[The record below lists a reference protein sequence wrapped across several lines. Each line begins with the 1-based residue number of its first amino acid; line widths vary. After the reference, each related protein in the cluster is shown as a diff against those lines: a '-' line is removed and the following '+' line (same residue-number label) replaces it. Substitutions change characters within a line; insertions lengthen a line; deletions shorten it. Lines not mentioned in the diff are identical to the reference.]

1 MSTASQEKFQ
11 SKGGFILASIGAA
24 VGLGNALRFPGLCA
38 KYGGGAFLLIYSVA
52 LVVLGLPILNA
63 EIALGRRVKGGAP
76 KCMQSL
82 QKESLAKKAER
93 FGGNLNTNR
102 AKAAEHFGWA
112 SCINSVF
119 TALIYAGLAGWII
132 ATAVTAVPLCL
143 NAPTLAD
150 TEISGYFFNNVL
162 AARND
167 GVIDNF
173 SLIVAGCIL
182 AAWVLMFFCLKG
194 GAKSLSKAAKFT
206 VAIPI
211 ALLCALAVRGLLYEN
226 SKQALAAL
234 FVPDFT
240 KLSRPELWLT
250 ALGQVFFSLSIV
262 VGIMPAYGSYL
273 PEGTNIFKC
282 SLVIAAADF
291 LVSVLASIVLFTTLY
306 GCGLQSEIGASGII
320 TAFVV
325 YPVAITR
332 LFGGSTALNAAV
344 GVLFYSS
351 LAMMAIQSAVS
362 MLEAFLNPFA
372 EQRGKPKKKLA
383 AIICLCGAP
392 LTLIFATTAAPT
404 VVDISDRFINFYN
417 VLILGIA
424 ECLIIGTSKQ
434 TGELAD
440 EINRFAYACHPD
452 RSGGVF
458 ARRATLNLFKRK
470 KVLRRNC
477 VAMAQKDSS
486 ATLGMTNRALGMT
499 ERGKGEGQRGKPRET
514 RHTKPSPQGKVAAK
528 QPNEGI
534 IKMPKRAFGASV
546 KFLCPAVLISLT
558 LYEVF
563 RLITAGLSYPLWLQ
577 IAFGWGLSFSV
588 FAIPFALLRV
598 KEVRR
603 VCHSERSEESEK
615 SSGTA
620 KDKQKRKTGRILRQ
634 ASE

>member
-1 MSTASQEKFQ
+1 MRYFKHILGAIDKKTPFLGRFFAISAYGRARNIYIIYMSEKFQ

-38 KYGGGAFLLIYSVA
+38 KYGGGAFLFIYFIALI
-52 LVVLGLPILNA
+52 VLGLPILNA

-82 QKESLAKKAER
+82 LKEP
-93 FGGNLNTNR
+93 R
-102 AKAAEHFGWA
+102 AKIVEHFGWA

-132 ATAVTAVPLCL
+132 ATAATAVPLCL
-143 NAPTLAD
+143 NAPALSD
-150 TEISGYFFNNVL
+150 TEISGFFFNDIL
-162 AARND
+162 SARED
-167 GVIDNF
+167 GAIDGF
-173 SLIVAGCIL
+173 SFLVAGCIL

-206 VAIPI
+206 VAIPMT
-211 ALLCALAVRGLLYEN
+211 LLTALAVRGLLYKNAPE
-226 SKQALAAL
+226 ALSAL
-234 FVPDFT
+234 FIPDFS
-240 KLSRPELWLT
+240 KLSSPELWLT

-320 TAFVV
+320 TAFAV

-332 LFGGSTALNAAV
+332 LFGGYTAVNAAV
-344 GVLFYSS
+344 GVLFYAS

-372 EQRGKPKKKLA
+372 ERRGKPKKTLA
-383 AIICLCGAP
+383 ATVCLCGAP
-392 LTLIFATTAAPT
+392 VTLIFATTAAPT

-424 ECLIIGTSKQ
+424 ECLILGASRQ
-434 TGELAD
+434 TGELSD
-440 EINRFAYACHPD
+440 EINRFASCRYSE
-452 RSGGVF
+452 RSEES
-458 ARRATLNLFKRK
+458 RKKRK
-470 KVLRRNC
+470 TGLLRRY
-477 VAMAQKDSS
+477 A
-486 ATLGMTNRALGMT
+486 
-499 ERGKGEGQRGKPRET
+499 PRNDGLT
-514 RHTKPSPQGKVAAK
+514 RTVT
-528 QPNEGI
+528 
-534 IKMPKRAFGASV
+534 IKMPKKAFGVSV

-558 LYEVF
+558 GYEIV
-563 RLITAGLSYPLWLQ
+563 RLITAGLGYPLWLQ
-577 IAFGWGLSFSV
+577 LAFGWGLSLAV
-588 FAIPFALLRV
+588 FALPVVL
-598 KEVRR
+598 
-603 VCHSERSEESEK
+603 
-615 SSGTA
+615 TA
-620 KDKQKRKTGRILRQ
+620 KITPRNILRQ
-634 ASE
+634 KKLHP